1 MFIVE
6 VGEMRHTYRPRSDF
20 LVLTS
25 DLPRLAVEV
34 NSISPDKQPLDRY
47 SMLVQGAS
55 TVRFANS
62 FIDAYKVHKDFI
74 FVAIFIDDAGGADRY
89 LLFQKGSRT
98 VCNVLYMPSN
108 HMLSC
113 HRFITR

>member
-6 VGEMRHTYRPRSDF
+6 VGKKHYTYKPRSDF

-34 NSISPDKQPLDRY
+34 NSISPGDDPLDRHR
-47 SMLVQGAS
+47 MLVQGAS

-62 FIDAYKVHKDFI
+62 FLDAHKADMNFI
-74 FVAIFIDDAGGADRY
+74 FVAIYIDDIGNADRY
-89 LLFQKGSRT
+89 LLFQNRSRK
-98 VCNVLYMPSN
+98 VCNVLNMPSN
-108 HMLSC
+108 HILSRR
-113 HRFITR
+113 RFITR